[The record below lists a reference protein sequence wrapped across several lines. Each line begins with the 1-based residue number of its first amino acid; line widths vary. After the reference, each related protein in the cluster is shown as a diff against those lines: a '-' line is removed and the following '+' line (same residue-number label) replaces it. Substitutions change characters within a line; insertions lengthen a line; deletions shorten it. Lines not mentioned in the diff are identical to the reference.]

1 MPAKR
6 LRLEAKRDLLT
17 TDKGHPREA
26 MRVAAYWKVGAEG
39 HHENLE

>member
-1 MPAKR
+1 MAR
-6 LRLEAKRDLLT
+6 MRDVLA